1 MLNINFK
8 TQESKEWADKV
19 ESTKIGKGAGKL
31 RDKGDACIDSRA
43 YIGEKSR
50 RMQQRRKN
58 LENRQE
64 KAIDEK
70 SGLLKNIDTVENLKI
85 IPLKHYKQTLVSVED
100 LALFYDDKCVCKDM
114 NFTIDNGD
122 RVVLS
127 GRNGCG
133 KSSIIKKIL
142 GNEIQ
147 HEGKI
152 EIASG
157 LKISY
162 VNQDTSALSGS
173 LKDYISE
180 NDLDESLFKALLR
193 KLDFS
198 RQQFEKR
205 MEDYSGGQKKKVLI
219 AKSLCEQAHIYIWDE
234 PLNFIDIFSRMQI
247 EKLIEE
253 FKPTMFL
260 VEHDKSFVDKIATK
274 IISM

>member
-100 LALFYDDKCVCKDM
+100 LALFYDECVCKDM